1 MDVDDDLQQERDI
14 NAALTKQLNT
24 AHERIK
30 FLELELAAAL
40 SKAVYAAWGNKQTN
54 SLDIKEK

>member
-1 MDVDDDLQQERDI
+1 MDYTDELQQERDI

-30 FLELELAAAL
+30 FLESELATAQ
-40 SKAVYAAWGNKQTN
+40 SKAVYAAWGNKRTDVLN
-54 SLDIKEK
+54 IKEK